1 MKKNRKLLYI
11 AIAAFAAVAV
21 LLIIL
26 YFVFFTNGNKKGN
39 TEKEY
44 PIKEQFSFLK
54 DNNYYELPNNDIYVH
69 QNEFKNQY
77 LKSYEKSNYTIEDPF
92 VVINPFMF
100 SPQTALVMFKTEKEE
115 TVTVTLKGKHND
127 DIVTT
132 FEAAKDHY
140 LPIYGLYGKY
150 DNKVIIKTQSGKQ
163 KELSLKVDFELEG
176 VSNEVLENKIENS
189 NGYFYFTTSS
199 LGASTAAYDNYGE
212 VRWFLNN
219 GFTKGM
225 TMLSNGNMLLS
236 SVLPGPDVTSTNG
249 VVEVDMFGFVH
260 NTYTVEGGY
269 HHDGYEMPNGNLI
282 ILTSDVNGPTI
293 ADYIVELD
301 RKTGKVVKDWR
312 LTDAVKKIDPSI
324 KSFYPTWGWINSIT
338 YDEKSNCFL
347 LSLRN
352 ENSVV
357 ALGYDS
363 KEIMWILGESKYWSS
378 KFDNYLIKGTGTDFI
393 YPKGQHSVNVTKE
406 GYISIFNNGYDAH
419 NEGEVSCQSIRN
431 NESHAILYDVN
442 LVNKTASIVYKFGG
456 NKYFSYALSS
466 YTYSADGHTL
476 FNSGWHLKEENF
488 KNPDCTQFNAYL
500 YDTFI
505 IEFDENKN
513 KLVELH
519 INEGKFEAVRA
530 NIYKLEEQS
539 VKKIKKDVVSNY
551 TFGDITRH
559 NTSDPSYE
567 VLNENDILDLA
578 KHETYDFTMS
588 VSSSLLQVYFID
600 DSDKP
605 VKLSFVS
612 GDGYAYRYTI
622 KEPTESVLKDVDL
635 TELPD
640 NKYYL
645 FIEADGITYST
656 NQYVIVNNG
665 ITK

>member
-1 MKKNRKLLYI
+1 MTKNRKYLYI
-11 AIAAFAAVAV
+11 AIAAVAAVAV
-21 LLIIL
+21 FTFIL
-26 YFVFFTNGNKKGN
+26 YFALFSKKGEVEN
-39 TEKEY
+39 NDY

-54 DNNYYELPNNDIYVH
+54 EDNYFELKNDDLNNY
-69 QNEFKNQY
+69 QNQFKNEY
-77 LKSYEKSNYTIEDPF
+77 LENYRKNNYTLENPMMI
-92 VVINPFMF
+92 INPFMF
-100 SPQTALVMFKTEKEE
+100 SPQTALVMFKTDKEE

-127 DIVTT
+127 DLVTT

-150 DNKVIIKTQSGKQ
+150 DNKIIIKTQSGKQ
-163 KELSLKVDFELEG
+163 KEFTLKVDTELQN
-176 VSNEVLENKIENS
+176 VNNEVLENKIENS

-199 LGASTAAYDNYGE
+199 LGASSAAYDNYGE
-212 VRWFLNN
+212 VRWYLNN

-282 ILTSDVNGPTI
+282 ILTSDVNSQTI

-301 RKTGKVVKDWR
+301 RKTGKVVRDWR
-312 LTDAVKKIDPSI
+312 LTDAVKKVDPSI

-466 YTYSADGHTL
+466 YTYSADGHTI
-476 FNSGWHLKEENF
+476 FNSGWHLTDENF
-488 KNPDCTQFNAYL
+488 KDPECTQFNAYL
-500 YDTFI
+500 YDSFL

-539 VKKIKKDVVSNY
+539 VKKIKKDFVSNY
-551 TFGDITRH
+551 QFGSIKRL
-559 NTSDPSYE
+559 NTEDPSYE
-567 VLNENDILDLA
+567 VLNEQDILDLA
-578 KHETYDFTMS
+578 NHESYEFTMS
-588 VSSSLLQVYFID
+588 VSSSLLQVYLID
-600 DSDKP
+600 ESDKP
-605 VKLSFVS
+605 VRLSFVS

-622 KEPTESVLKDVDL
+622 KEPTENVLKDVDL

-645 FIEADGITYST
+645 FIEADGVVYST